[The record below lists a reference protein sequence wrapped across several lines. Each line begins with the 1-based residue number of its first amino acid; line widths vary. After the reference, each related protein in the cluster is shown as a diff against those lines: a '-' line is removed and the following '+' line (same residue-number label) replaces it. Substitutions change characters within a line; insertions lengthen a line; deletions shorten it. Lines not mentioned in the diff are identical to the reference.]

1 MVRVMPCALEAES
14 SLLGTV
20 MLYPNAPR
28 IAIEE
33 GLRSDDF
40 YLDQNKKIFEVVCD
54 LYNEHRPIDVTSVS
68 TRLNDLNL
76 LNQIGGLDYL
86 ITLNEAAVTSANTK
100 SYVDIIKDK
109 ACMRMMIEAASK
121 ILDDGFD
128 GQANI
133 DVYLDEAEKAVLNVS
148 RNRRTSEFLT
158 GQEVIDRVIENI
170 HKMEDN
176 HSNITGIETGLKDL
190 DYLTHGFQRSDLIIL
205 AARPSMGKTAFALN
219 LAMNIAQ
226 LQSDEAVAIFS
237 LEMPADQ
244 LISRI
249 LSAKSHVSGDQLR
262 VGRLNNN
269 EWSAINEAA
278 TELKS
283 CKIFIDDK
291 AGSRVTEIF
300 SKCRKL
306 QAEHGLS
313 CILIDYIQLITGSG
327 KAGDN
332 RQQEVREISRGLK
345 ALARE
350 LNVPVIALSQ
360 LSRSVESRNDKR
372 PMLSDLRESGALEQD
387 ADIVMILYRDSYYND
402 EAKEKANET
411 GTEIIEVNVAKHRN
425 GATRVVEMAFEAK
438 TNAFYNIDH
447 SKE

>member
-1 MVRVMPCALEAES
+1 MVRTMPCALEAES
-14 SLLGTV
+14 SLLGTI
-20 MLYPNAPR
+20 MLYNSAPR

-33 GLRSDDF
+33 GLRDSDF
-40 YLDQNKKIFEVVCD
+40 YLDANRKIFGAIVD
-54 LYNEHRPIDVTSVS
+54 IYNENKPIDITTVA

-76 LNQIGGLDYL
+76 LNIVGGTDYL
-86 ITLNEAAVTSANTK
+86 ANLSEAAVTSANTK
-100 SYVDIIKDK
+100 MYVDIIKDK
-109 ACMRMMIEAASK
+109 AYMRMMIEAAQK
-121 ILDDGFD
+121 ILDEGFD
-128 GQANI
+128 GQVNI
-133 DVYLDEAEKAVLNVS
+133 DEYLDEAEKAVLNVS

-158 GQEVIDRVIENI
+158 GAEVIDRVIDNI

-176 HSNITGIETGLKDL
+176 HSNITGVATGFRDL
-190 DYLTHGFQRSDLIIL
+190 DYVTHGFQRSDLIIL

-219 LAMNIAQ
+219 LAMNMAQ
-226 LQSDEAVAIFS
+226 LQNNEAVAIFS

-249 LSAKSHVSGDQLR
+249 LSAKSHVPGDNLR
-262 VGRLNNN
+262 TGRLNNN
-269 EWSAINEAA
+269 EWSSINEAA

-291 AGSRVTEIF
+291 AGARVNEIF
-300 SKCRKL
+300 AKCRRL
-306 QAEHGLS
+306 QSEHGLA
-313 CILIDYIQLITGSG
+313 CVLIDDIQLITGNG

-332 RQQEVREISRGLK
+332 RQQEVSDISRGLK

-360 LSRSVESRNDKR
+360 LSRSVEQRNDKR

-387 ADIVMILYRDSYYND
+387 ADIVMMLYRDSYYNA

-411 GTEIIEVNVAKHRN
+411 GSEVIEVNIAKHRN
-425 GATRVVEMAFEAK
+425 GATKVVEMAFEGK